1 MGGGLDGAG
10 FRVRRGEGGVVA
22 GCDKVALLFT
32 GPPRG
37 CLQLCCCHT
46 VDFLISLTVM

>member
-1 MGGGLDGAG
+1 VGGGGLDGAG
-10 FRVRRGEGGVVA
+10 FGVKGEGVVA
-22 GCDKVALLFT
+22 GCDKVVPLFT

-46 VDFLISLTVM
+46 ADFLISLTDM